1 MLNYFS
7 SKHSLYHYVSMAES
21 NYREYLRRDTVWA
34 KKYFYVLRPV
44 LACQWIHNKG
54 TPPPML
60 FSQLKDA
67 ELTQE
72 LQPAVDRL
80 LDIKMNSPELKYIPR
95 VDVVNDYLDNA
106 IPEIRNRI
114 ATLPEERDRS
124 WDELNRLFLRT
135 LEVYDVPSK

>member
-1 MLNYFS
+1 
-7 SKHSLYHYVSMAES
+7 
-21 NYREYLRRDTVWA
+21 
-34 KKYFYVLRPV
+34 
-44 LACQWIHNKG
+44 
-54 TPPPML
+54 ML